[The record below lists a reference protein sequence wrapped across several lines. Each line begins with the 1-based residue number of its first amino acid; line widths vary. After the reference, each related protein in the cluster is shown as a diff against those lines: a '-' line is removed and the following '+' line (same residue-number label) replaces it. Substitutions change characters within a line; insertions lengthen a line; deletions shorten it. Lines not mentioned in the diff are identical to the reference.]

1 MMRRAILVLML
12 ACGLA
17 AGLLWSFSGPLLRWG
32 LETAAEASGGR
43 LRVDGLALDDAR
55 DLRIGTLRW
64 IEPAADPQAP
74 ADLDLT
80 LLDVRFEWR
89 VLSLLLGQV
98 DLGRLDVGAL
108 ELRLPASD
116 GTPVAMPA
124 SLALPVRLAIREAS
138 LRHLRVERG
147 GDAPVLLSRITFGAR
162 YGFGGWRVDDLGFS
176 VDRATVAG
184 SVRIADAAPF
194 ALEGRASVT
203 LEGLPA
209 GIAATRFEL
218 QARGELDELGLD
230 VRLIQPGGDARTVA
244 ALSSRIRPL
253 APALPTGLEVSI
265 SGLDLS
271 GWSSQVPRTA
281 LSGTVRIDRLVSGGH
296 ETPDLDA
303 RIELVNEAPAG
314 RGRLSAPA
322 RRASPTPPP
331 DGVKQASGG
340 SALASDPTILPA
352 GRLTTDLRLREGRAR
367 FEGLAV
373 STQDLRLQ
381 ADLLLTSSRLAVE
394 RARLDA
400 GPSGVLTVA
409 GGLQLAAPWTVQ
421 ATGTY
426 TGGPDWP
433 VVLGGTWTAEGPLA
447 ALDGSARAAGPLRV
461 SVVNAQ
467 GDLAGLPVRGTVSGE
482 VSPPGGPSRRERGAT
497 GRADAQAGPAAG
509 APALRIGDRPMP
521 RIDDLRVDLSVGSS
535 RLTVSGS
542 IGTVAD
548 RLTAA
553 LQAPSIGP
561 IARALGQEDIAGAL
575 TVEARVDGDPRAPSQ
590 LEVRGDLRNLSVRGV
605 PLRGLQAEVSG
616 AAAAHTVRL
625 RFEGP
630 QAQGRLV
637 AVGVLDDGLRWRGTL
652 DEFSLARPLVTR
664 LSRPARI
671 EFDRGAVE
679 LAELSLDSAIAT
691 LRARRAAWRDGVA
704 SVELDA
710 SVPRLAALLDALGLP
725 TGNATADAALDSLSL
740 DLSASLSGASPKALS
755 GRVGARLK
763 GAPSVAGSGRVDLT
777 LRAGDLSGDVELQ
790 VPTLAFANRIIGPEW
805 AIDGRLALAARLSGT
820 LQAPRFDGE
829 VSGEALGFEQRAMG
843 WRLRDGTLS
852 ARFDA
857 DRLKVRS
864 LKLHS
869 GAAGGGWA
877 ELRGEIQANGQGRF
891 DLDAERL
898 VVPIGPGQRIVLSGA
913 ANAESTDAR
922 LELKGRLRADEGL
935 IELAGGDAP
944 ALPDDV
950 VVLRRRS
957 VANGRGDAV
966 PPARA
971 DSASAAGLRTRL
983 AVASDLTLDLGEKL
997 RVRGSGVD
1005 ARLAGTLQLRGT
1017 LPDAPRA
1024 FGTVRIRDGAY
1035 QAYGRRLEIVR
1046 GSVVFNGALDN
1057 PALDILALRR
1067 EQAVEAGVALTGT
1080 VLSPVVR
1087 LASRPEVPDVEKLS
1101 WLVLGVPLENVQSGA
1116 QGAAL
1121 QAAAAT
1127 LFGRNDGTLSG
1138 GLARA
1143 LGVDVLTLRTSTAGS
1158 DGLLSSGLGG
1168 VGPNAALPAVPGQ
1181 VGVPRAA
1188 AGSGTVGDSV
1198 VAVGK
1203 RLGSGFTVTYEQ
1215 GLRGVWNL
1223 LRIQYALSRRLTL
1236 RAQTGSESALDL
1248 LYRVSFD

>member
-12 ACGLA
+12 VAGLA
-17 AGLLWSFSGPLLRWG
+17 GLAVGLLWSFSGPLLRWG
-32 LETAAEASGGR
+32 LETAAGASGGR
-43 LRVDGLALDDAR
+43 LLVDELVLDDAR

-64 IEPAADPQAP
+64 IEPAADPDAP

-80 LLDVRFEWR
+80 LRDVRFEWR

-98 DLGRLDVGAL
+98 DLGRLEVGAL

-124 SLALPVRLAIREAS
+124 SLALPLRLAVREAS
-138 LRHLRVERG
+138 LRQLRIERT
-147 GDAPVLLSRITFGAR
+147 GDAPLLLSGIGFGAR
-162 YGFGGWRVDDLGFS
+162 YGFGGWRIDDLGLS
-176 VDRATVAG
+176 ADRATATL
-184 SVRIADAAPF
+184 SARIADAAPF

-203 LEGLPA
+203 LAGLPS
-209 GIAATRFEL
+209 GIAATRIEL
-218 QARGELDELGLD
+218 EARGDLDELGLD
-230 VRLIQPGGDARTVA
+230 ARLIQPGEDARAVA
-244 ALSSRIRPL
+244 TLSSRIRPL
-253 APALPTGLEVSI
+253 APVLPTVLEVSL
-265 SGLDLS
+265 SDLDLS
-271 GWSSQVPRTA
+271 GWSSQAPRTA
-281 LSGTVRIDRLVSGGH
+281 LSGTVRIDHLVTGRH
-296 ETPDLDA
+296 EMPDLDA

-314 RGRLSAPA
+314 RVG
-322 RRASPTPPP
+322 
-331 DGVKQASGG
+331 
-340 SALASDPTILPA
+340 LPA
-352 GRLTTDLRLREGRAR
+352 GRLATDLRLRAGRVR
-367 FEGLAV
+367 FEGLSV
-373 STQDLRLQ
+373 ETQGLRLR
-381 ADLLLTSSRLAVE
+381 ADLLLTSSRLAIE

-400 GPSGVLTVA
+400 GSRGVLTIA
-409 GGLQLAAPWTVQ
+409 GGLQLVAPWRVQ
-421 ATGTY
+421 ASGTY
-426 TGGPDWP
+426 AGGPDWP
-433 VVLGGTWTAEGPLA
+433 VALGGTWTAEGPLA

-461 SVVNAQ
+461 SLVNAQ
-467 GDLAGLPVRGTVSGE
+467 GELAGMPVRGAVSGSISAPETALRPE
-482 VSPPGGPSRRERGAT
+482 VGAT
-497 GRADAQAGPAAG
+497 RRADDQTGQTGQPGPAAG
-509 APALRIGDRPMP
+509 VSALRIGDRPMP
-521 RIDDLRVDLSVGSS
+521 RIGDLRVDLTVGAS
-535 RLTVSGS
+535 RLTVSGA

-548 RLTAA
+548 RLTAV

-561 IARALGQEDIAGAL
+561 VARALGQEGITGAL
-575 TVEARVDGDPRAPSQ
+575 TAEARVDGDPRAPSQ
-590 LEVRGDLRNLSVRGV
+590 VEARVDLRDLSVRGLA
-605 PLRGLQAEVSG
+605 LRGLQAEVAG

-625 RFEGP
+625 HFDGP
-630 QAQGRLV
+630 QAQGRLTV
-637 AVGVLDDGLRWRGTL
+637 AGVLEDGLRWRGTL
-652 DEFSLARPLVTR
+652 DEFSLARPLATR
-664 LSRPARI
+664 LSRPARLAV
-671 EFDRGAVE
+671 DGGALE
-679 LAELSLDSAIAT
+679 LADLSLDSPLGA
-691 LRARRAAWRDGVA
+691 LQARRAAWRDGVA
-704 SVELDA
+704 SVDLDA
-710 SVPRLAALLDALGLP
+710 SVPRLAALLDAVGLP
-725 TGNATADAALDSLSL
+725 TGNPTADATLDALSL
-740 DLSASLSGASPKALS
+740 ELSATLSGTTPKDLS
-755 GRVGARLK
+755 GRINARLR
-763 GAPSVAGSGRVDLT
+763 GAPSAAGAGRVDLT
-777 LRAGDLSGDVELQ
+777 LRAGELAGDVDLQ

-820 LQAPRFDGE
+820 LLAPRLDGE
-829 VSGEALGFEQRAMG
+829 VTGEGLGFEQRAMG

-869 GAAGGGWA
+869 VAAGGGWA

-922 LELKGRLRADEGL
+922 LELRGRLRADEGL

-950 VVLRRRS
+950 VVLRRRPS
-957 VANGRGDAV
+957 GTGPGDSKPAM
-966 PPARA
+966 PART
-971 DSASAAGLRTRL
+971 DSPSGASRRTRL
-983 AVASDLTLDLGEKL
+983 AITSDLALDLGENL

-1005 ARLAGTLQLRGT
+1005 ARLGGTLQLRGT

-1035 QAYGRRLEIVR
+1035 QAYGRRLDIVR
-1046 GSVVFNGALDN
+1046 GSVVFNGPLDN

-1067 EQAVEAGVALTGT
+1067 EQPVEAGVALTGT

-1101 WLVLGVPLENVQSGA
+1101 WLVLGVPIENVQSGA